1 MAAHFGFILRML
13 VGIPLPD
20 TAGDPI
26 KDDGP
31 TMVPMKM
38 KFNLFNA
45 IEKQSA
51 EADCFFCGDPMLF
64 PFQKK
69 SGKSEMIPSTSIFF
83 SDCICFLLL
92 TVQVNTFIP

>member
-13 VGIPLPD
+13 VGIPLPV

-26 KDDGP
+26 KNDGP

-45 IEKQSA
+45 IEKKQSA
-51 EADCFFCGDPMLF
+51 EADCFLGESTVISLS
-64 PFQKK
+64 KK
-69 SGKSEMIPSTSIFF
+69 VRKIRNDSIQVH
-83 SDCICFLLL
+83 FL
-92 TVQVNTFIP
+92 